1 MMKIKTI
8 ILTSILSMTS
18 LFSINLSAQQVI
30 AHRGYWNTS
39 GSAQNSIAALMKADS
54 IGVYGSEVDI
64 WLSSDGVPVVNH
76 DATVTID
83 GNKVSVQESPLN
95 VLRNAKLGNG
105 EVMPTFEEYLNAFE
119 KCKTVKLIVEF
130 KTHKTAEQENLL
142 VEKVLEMVK
151 NRGLQN
157 KVEYISFGLNV
168 VNKIRELDKKAL
180 TYYLNGDLAPE
191 GINTIGAS
199 GIDYHYNVF
208 YKQPLW
214 VKSAHNLG
222 QKVNVWT
229 VNKPE
234 DIQKMIDL
242 KVDYITTDE
251 PLLVSDMIKK

>member
-8 ILTSILSMTS
+8 ILTSILSMTY
-18 LFSINLSAQQVI
+18 LFSISLSAQQVI

-54 IGVYGSEVDI
+54 IGVYGSEVDV
-64 WLSSDGVPVVNH
+64 WLSSDGVPVVYH
-76 DATVTID
+76 DATTTIA
-83 GNKVSVQESPLN
+83 GQKVSIQESPLN
-95 VLRNAKLGNG
+95 VLRKAKLSNG

-119 KCKTVKLIVEF
+119 NCKTVKLIIEF
-130 KTHKTAEQENLL
+130 KTHNSAVQENLL
-142 VEKVLEMVK
+142 VERVLEMVK
-151 NRGLQN
+151 NHGLQN
-157 KVEYISFGLNV
+157 RVEYISFGLNV
-168 VNKIRELDKKAL
+168 VNKIRELDKAAL

-191 GINTIGAS
+191 VINTISAS
-199 GIDYHYNVF
+199 GIDYHYNIF
-208 YKQPLW
+208 YKQPQW
-214 VKSAHNLG
+214 VKSAHDLS

-229 VNKPE
+229 VNKSE